1 MPETIHLTMKKIL
14 PALAIAA
21 ISAFPAFSQ
30 TAADVLRYS
39 YLQPEE
45 PESKER
51 GVLVAGRLS
60 EERDGALLLS
70 LLRLGGV

>member
-1 MPETIHLTMKKIL
+1 VAPPPELLRVL
-14 PALAIAA
+14 PPPPEGAG
-21 ISAFPAFSQ
+21 
-30 TAADVLRYS
+30 VL
-39 YLQPEE
+39 LLPEE

>member
-39 YLQPEE
+39 YLHRIFYPLH
-45 PESKER
+45 SW
-51 GVLVAGRLS
+51 
-60 EERDGALLLS
+60 
-70 LLRLGGV
+70 